1 MECLGG
7 LSMSKKGKKDTSSG
21 KKVTMKQAVAI
32 LAIVLLVLMYVV
44 SLILAIFDQTAS
56 GVMFRASLVGTFAI
70 PLLAW
75 VYIWM
80 YGKLTQKHTMADF
93 DLGKESEDNKD

>member
-1 MECLGG
+1 
-7 LSMSKKGKKDTSSG
+7 MSKKGKKDTSSG

-70 PLLAW
+70 P
-75 VYIWM
+75 
-80 YGKLTQKHTMADF
+80 QKHTMADF
-93 DLGKESEDNKD
+93 DLGKESEDKKD